1 MRKGILIKM
10 SGNGKSQLRT
20 SQMECEFEYIPQV
33 GKSFS
38 CFGKALTEGASFR
51 MIKTSPVVW
60 VDIPNDE
67 VIEFNTANSTYR
79 LVAS

>member
-1 MRKGILIKM
+1 
-10 SGNGKSQLRT
+10 
-20 SQMECEFEYIPQV
+20 
-33 GKSFS
+33 
-38 CFGKALTEGASFR
+38 